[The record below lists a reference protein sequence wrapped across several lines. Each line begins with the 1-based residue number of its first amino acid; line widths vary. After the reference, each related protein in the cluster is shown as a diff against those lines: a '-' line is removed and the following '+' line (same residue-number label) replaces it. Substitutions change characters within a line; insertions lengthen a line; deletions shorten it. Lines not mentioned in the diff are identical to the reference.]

1 MVIVIG
7 TGLGRGR
14 IIVVR
19 IGIVQF
25 QSGVKEVDVRV

>member
-25 QSGVKEVDVRV
+25 KSGVKEVDV